1 MNHGIRLARIVVTV
15 ALSATALLGCQA
27 QSSNDFPEGMT
38 TTATVTRGTI
48 TEVISLAGQ
57 VSPLDSREL
66 RFQTVGGRVEE
77 VLAGTGQVVS
87 ARDAL
92 VRLDTF
98 DPERELRE
106 AEADLVVA
114 EVELE
119 EARKSVSAARVALA
133 EAELANAEYQLA
145 AARLDLDLATQ
156 IGLGPL
162 EEAVADKKVALQ
174 QARDSL
180 ALQELTANQT
190 QIRDLEYQRAFFQ
203 RALRDLKPGED
214 PTESQRA
221 LESVERDLAGAR
233 AAREETLGRE
243 RDAIEKA
250 EEELEVAQLA
260 LERARSGQF
269 DPVAEYRLAYER
281 ALTARDKAHERLEE
295 MTAGTDSGAL
305 EQARTVYE
313 AAVAKV
319 EGAQA
324 NIEAATLKAPIGG
337 VVFDLYVEPDEW
349 VSPSDLIV
357 YLADP
362 SELHVK
368 AQASDVDVVHL
379 SVDQQVRVS
388 FMANPTQFTTGRVIS
403 VAERGQ
409 TVEGMVTYEVEAVL
423 ESHDLDVMPGMMAT
437 MRVLIG
443 ERDDVL
449 SVPVAAIQ
457 YDWRMEAFVSVQT
470 ADGEWQDQP
479 VELGMNDGIMVEVLS
494 GLEEGQTVSMPVFAP
509 WTPDQGGMSPAEVE
523 VPTPVK

>member
-1 MNHGIRLARIVVTV
+1 MNHGVRLLRIVVAV
-15 ALSATALLGCQA
+15 AVSATALLGCQV
-27 QSSNDFPEGMT
+27 QPSNDFPEGMT
-38 TTATVTRGTI
+38 ATATVTRVTI
-48 TEVISLAGQ
+48 TEVISIAGQ

-77 VLAGTGQVVS
+77 ILAGTGQVVS
-87 ARDAL
+87 AGDAL
-92 VRLDTF
+92 VRLDTS
-98 DPERELRE
+98 DLERGLRE

-180 ALQELTANQT
+180 ALQELMANQT

-233 AAREETLGRE
+233 AAREETLDRE

-250 EEELEVAQLA
+250 EKELEVAQLA

-281 ALTARDKAHERLEE
+281 ALTARDKAQERLEE

-319 EGAQA
+319 ELIDNRLGQFLKISSANAIGDAAVDGVFRASSIFGLTVARDESGADVG
-324 NIEAATLKAPIGG
+324 TL
-337 VVFDLYVEPDEW
+337 V
-349 VSPSDLIV
+349 
-357 YLADP
+357 
-362 SELHVK
+362 
-368 AQASDVDVVHL
+368 
-379 SVDQQVRVS
+379 
-388 FMANPTQFTTGRVIS
+388 
-403 VAERGQ
+403 
-409 TVEGMVTYEVEAVL
+409 
-423 ESHDLDVMPGMMAT
+423 
-437 MRVLIG
+437 IG
-443 ERDDVL
+443 EHGQKILVKVSLERALEDL
-449 SVPVAAIQ
+449 EKEKEPV
-457 YDWRMEAFVSVQT
+457 D
-470 ADGEWQDQP
+470 AD
-479 VELGMNDGIMVEVLS
+479 
-494 GLEEGQTVSMPVFAP
+494 
-509 WTPDQGGMSPAEVE
+509 
-523 VPTPVK
+523 